1 MNDTPFTRK
10 SVLRLAG
17 LAAAGLGM
25 GAWKARDA
33 DGGGP
38 AAVESGAVSCV
49 LTPEMTEGPYYI
61 AGERVRRNI
70 TDGHPGTP
78 LLLRLA
84 VVDASTCKAIK
95 GAAVDVWHADAAG
108 NYSGFGAGRA
118 SRTFMRGIQK
128 TNANGIATFLTVYP
142 GWYQGR
148 TVHIHVKVH
157 VSGSVVHTG
166 QLFFPDALTDRV
178 YRKAPYNKRPNRTTR
193 NANDSIFVNGGR
205 KSMLALSRR
214 RAGGYLGEIT
224 MGVHRS

>member
-1 MNDTPFTRK
+1 MRPATTR
-10 SVLRLAG
+10 
-17 LAAAGLGM
+17 
-25 GAWKARDA
+25 
-33 DGGGP
+33 
-38 AAVESGAVSCV
+38 
-49 LTPEMTEGPYYI
+49 
-61 AGERVRRNI
+61 
-70 TDGHPGTP
+70 
-78 LLLRLA
+78 
-84 VVDASTCKAIK
+84 ASAP
-95 GAAVDVWHADAAG
+95 
-108 NYSGFGAGRA
+108 GAGA
-118 SRTFMRGIQK
+118 GHSCAGSTK